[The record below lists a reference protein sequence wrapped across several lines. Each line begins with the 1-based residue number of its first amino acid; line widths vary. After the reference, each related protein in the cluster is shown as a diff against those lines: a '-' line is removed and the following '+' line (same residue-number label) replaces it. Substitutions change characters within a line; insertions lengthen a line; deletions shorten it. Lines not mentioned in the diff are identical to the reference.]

1 MNDTDRAQKVLDATK
16 GYKLRY
22 AYKRD
27 RQKII
32 AVALREAVQCVL
44 PDEIGGVQIAWKQ
57 EMLNIAG
64 ELEQLEKNTIQTLK

>member
-1 MNDTDRAQKVLDATK
+1 MNDTDRAQRVLDATK

-32 AVALREAVQCVL
+32 AVALREAIQCVL
-44 PDEIGGVQIAWKQ
+44 PD
-57 EMLNIAG
+57 
-64 ELEQLEKNTIQTLK
+64 

>member
-27 RQKII
+27 RQKVIS
-32 AVALREAVQCVL
+32 VALREAVKCVL
-44 PDEIGGVQIAWKQ
+44 PDEIGGPGSKRC
-57 EMLNIAG
+57 
-64 ELEQLEKNTIQTLK
+64 

>member
-1 MNDTDRAQKVLDATK
+1 MNDTDRAQRVLDATK

-32 AVALREAVQCVL
+32 AVALREAIQCVL
-44 PDEIGGVQIAWKQ
+44 PDEIWWSSYCMETRDA
-57 EMLNIAG
+57 
-64 ELEQLEKNTIQTLK
+64 TYCR

>member
-32 AVALREAVQCVL
+32 AVALREAIQCVL
-44 PDEIGGVQIAWKQ
+44 PDEIGGVHTAWKQ
-57 EMLNIAG
+57 EMLHIAD
-64 ELEQLEKNTIQTLK
+64 ELEQL

>member
-44 PDEIGGVQIAWKQ
+44 PDEIGGVQTSWKQ
-57 EMLNIAG
+57 EMLHIAD
-64 ELEQLEKNTIQTLK
+64 ELEQL